1 MGEVCLDDEKIG
13 RMGFR
18 TRPNHQDQAIG
29 CQQGERPFRRW
40 CNLGMIAT
48 NLKVIWE
55 MSVNS
60 QEETNGS

>member
-29 CQQGERPFRRW
+29 CQQGESHSD
-40 CNLGMIAT
+40 GGA
-48 NLKVIWE
+48 IW
-55 MSVNS
+55 V
-60 QEETNGS
+60 